1 MNSENPRQVRTVG
14 ILKGIAHRPTDG
26 EPMREAREAVV
37 LPGRGLEVENRKS
50 GRREVTLLSA
60 ESWADVCREVG
71 VSLPWYARRANLLIA
86 GMDLSTTIG
95 RIIRVGAIEVR
106 IHGES
111 KPCNVMEAQQV
122 GLRDALKPHCC
133 GGVFGEVLAGGT
145 IRVGDR
151 VEVTHHAD
159 E

>member
-1 MNSENPRQVRTVG
+1 MKSENPRQFHMVG
-14 ILKGIAHRPTDG
+14 VLKGIAHRSTDG
-26 EPMREAREAVV
+26 DPMREARDAVV

-60 ESWADVCREVG
+60 ESWADVCRELG
-71 VSLPWYARRANLLIA
+71 VSLPWYTRRANLLIE
-86 GMDLSTTIG
+86 GMELSATIG
-95 RIIRVGAIEVR
+95 GIIRIGAIEVR

-122 GLRDALKPHCC
+122 GLRDALKPHCR
-133 GGVFGEVLAGGT
+133 GGVFGEVVRGGT

-151 VEVTHHAD
+151 VEVAGQAD
-159 E
+159 G